1 MSFRQIKLVFKR
13 EYMTKIRSKG
23 FIAATILIPVGM
35 LVFVGIVVGITILG
49 MNSEFTIAVADHS
62 GQLYSNLH
70 EMNNER
76 YLDAHDTPADSLQA
90 MVKAGEI
97 NGYIFL
103 DKGLISGNKSPEL
116 IYDGSGGISLLNSVE
131 NDIGNAIRSARLKQA
146 HVSAEVQQIYD
157 STVNLRTV
165 KLTEKGKVSD
175 DNMGILTGIGAFMG
189 IIIFIALS
197 GYGGMLARSVIQ
209 EKTNRIVEVI
219 ASSVKPIELLIG
231 KMSGIAALGITQI
244 AVWIITAIGIF
255 SAAVP
260 IAGMFIDNSAE
271 VMQEAANNPA
281 ADASPDLSILQMPHI
296 DPMIFVW
303 FFIFFLLGY
312 LLYSTFFAALGS
324 AVDSETDTQQF
335 MFPIMVPIM
344 LAYFIMFQAIRNPD
358 SSLSVISSFIPFFSP
373 IIMITRI
380 VITDVPLWQIGTS
393 IFFLVITFAGGM
405 WLCAKIYQVGILSYG
420 QTASFKELAKWIRE

>member
-197 GYGGMLARSVIQ
+197 GY
-209 EKTNRIVEVI
+209 
-219 ASSVKPIELLIG
+219 
-231 KMSGIAALGITQI
+231 
-244 AVWIITAIGIF
+244 
-255 SAAVP
+255 
-260 IAGMFIDNSAE
+260 
-271 VMQEAANNPA
+271 
-281 ADASPDLSILQMPHI
+281 
-296 DPMIFVW
+296 
-303 FFIFFLLGY
+303 
-312 LLYSTFFAALGS
+312 
-324 AVDSETDTQQF
+324 
-335 MFPIMVPIM
+335 
-344 LAYFIMFQAIRNPD
+344 
-358 SSLSVISSFIPFFSP
+358 
-373 IIMITRI
+373 
-380 VITDVPLWQIGTS
+380 
-393 IFFLVITFAGGM
+393 
-405 WLCAKIYQVGILSYG
+405 
-420 QTASFKELAKWIRE
+420 